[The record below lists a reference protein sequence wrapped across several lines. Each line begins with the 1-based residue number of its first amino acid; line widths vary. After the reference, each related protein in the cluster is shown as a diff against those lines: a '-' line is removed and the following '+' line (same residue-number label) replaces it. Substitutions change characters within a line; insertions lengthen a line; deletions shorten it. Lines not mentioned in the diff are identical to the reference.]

1 MTIYTGPEDRP
12 LEVVEEHLSV
22 NTAEVVTGR
31 VHVAVTTQT
40 VEQPV
45 SLSLNRTEVEVVR
58 HELSHTLPPDA
69 PVPQQRIEG
78 NTTIIPILEEIVVV
92 ETRLV
97 LRAEVHV
104 TRVTTAET
112 VSTTV
117 PLRRQTANV
126 TRDTDVPPGQ
136 IPTGD

>member
-1 MTIYTGPEDRP
+1 MTTHNSPA
-12 LEVVEEHLSV
+12 LEVVEEHL
-22 NTAEVVTGR
+22 NITTPDVVTGR
-31 VHVAVTTQT
+31 VQVALTTQT
-40 VEQPV
+40 IEQPV

-58 HELSHTLPPDA
+58 HEINQTLGRDD
-69 PVPQQRIEG
+69 PVPQQRTEG
-78 NTTIIPILEEIVVV
+78 GTTIIPVLEEIVVV

-104 TRVTTAET
+104 TQVTTAET

-117 PLRRQTANV
+117 PLRRQTADV
-126 TRDTDVPPGQ
+126 TRDADFSPGQ